1 MVKRLMFNFT
11 LRITTENTR
20 ATIPSAPNVVPIV
33 GPVIAVCVV
42 ALLLV
47 VVVVI
52 MIRRRR
58 QRGKMYLMIVS
69 AILPFSHK
77 KNKNNKSNKK
87 DYKKGHIHLIK
98 RIEILFSFFVF
109 I

>member
-20 ATIPSAPNVVPIV
+20 ATIPAAPNAAPIV
-33 GPVIAVCVV
+33 GPLIAVCVV

-87 DYKKGHIHLIK
+87 DYKKGHIHN
-98 RIEILFSFFVF
+98 
-109 I
+109 